1 MMPVLYV
8 LSCESSAPSDQALG
22 KFAQFLGLRV
32 ELVALTGDLAGP
44 PEALAARPGERVLAF
59 EWGTLR
65 LLARRDWF
73 ARLLDEARF
82 VFIHGF
88 IPTDG
93 DLPELKWLTD
103 GAVAAVH
110 TLGAG
115 QKRFTVHSDVAF
127 GDFPVSGK
135 SYLLD
140 SGPLA
145 VFPQTTAGS
154 GLESY
159 ITADGHP
166 VFISAPRGHS
176 LLFLLAGPQLADID
190 TVLSPETSLRPW
202 YAQLVAM
209 AIFLRSAFGPWCWT
223 SPVTGATF
231 IVDDPYL
238 KGRYGFV
245 HYETLIRELER
256 NSGALTVAFIPYNYR
271 RSDPCTVEL
280 LCGHPDR
287 FSIAVHGCD
296 HTGGEFASL
305 DESWL
310 AGTTACALER
320 MEDHA
325 RRTGMSFD
333 KVMVFPQGRFSTKAI
348 GALKTCGFL
357 AAVNTTA
364 WPEDWQESPLTIRDL
379 LDVAVTR
386 YDSFPIFVRRYPR
399 DVFDFAFDALFQK
412 PILAVEHHG
421 YFRQGYEPLAQL
433 VHDISAFSPKPNWM
447 PLGKTVMS
455 SCVLKQMGDD
465 QFALRHYTPEF
476 RYKNPTLTDL
486 TLSLEKPEE
495 DGSVEAVLVGRS
507 KVPFEIHSGFLQYVI
522 RVGAEEELNVKVLYR
537 QTKPVRRKVSW
548 KYRLGVSTRRL
559 LSDMRD
565 NQLAR
570 SERLLSVA
578 EALKET
584 LVRRSKLGRNS
595 L

>member
-1 MMPVLYV
+1 MIPVLHI
-8 LSCESSAPSDQALG
+8 LCCEPAAASDQAFC
-22 KFAQFLGLRV
+22 KFAQFLGLRA
-32 ELVALTGDLAGP
+32 ELVAMTGDLSGP
-44 PEALAARPGERVLAF
+44 PSALAATPGECVLAF
-59 EWGTLR
+59 EWGALR
-65 LLARRDWF
+65 LLAQRDWF

-82 VFIHGF
+82 VFIYGLA
-88 IPTDG
+88 PTDG
-93 DLPELKWLTD
+93 ESPELVWLTG

-127 GDFPVSGK
+127 RNFPVSGK
-135 SYLLD
+135 SYSLE

-145 VFPQTTAGS
+145 VFPQTAAGN

-159 ITADGHP
+159 ITADGHS
-166 VFISAPRGHS
+166 VFISAPRGRS
-176 LLFLLAGPQLADID
+176 LLFLLAGPQLVDID

-209 AIFLRSAFGPWCWT
+209 AIFLHSAFGPWCWT
-223 SPVTGATF
+223 SPVTGAAL

-238 KGRYGFV
+238 KGRYGFL
-245 HYETLIRELER
+245 HYQTLLNELQRIE
-256 NSGALTVAFIPYNYR
+256 GALTIAFIPYNYR
-271 RSDPCTVEL
+271 RSDPRTVAL
-280 LCGHPDR
+280 LRAHSDR

-310 AGTTACALER
+310 AGTATRALER
-320 MEDHA
+320 METH
-325 RRTGMSFD
+325 TKLTQMSFD
-333 KVMVFPQGRFSTKAI
+333 NVMVFPQGRFSAKAI

-386 YDSFPIFVRRYPR
+386 YECFPIFVRRYPR
-399 DVFDFAFDALFQK
+399 DVFDYAFDALFQK

-433 VHDISAFSPKPNWM
+433 VHDISAFNPKPNWM

-455 SCVLKQMGDD
+455 SCVLRQTGDD
-465 QFALRHYTPEF
+465 QFTLRHYTPEF
-476 RYKNPTLTDL
+476 RFKNPTSASLR
-486 TLSLEKPEE
+486 LSLEKPEKE
-495 DGSVEAVLVGRS
+495 GLVEAVLVANQ
-507 KVPFEIHSGFLQYVI
+507 KVPFEIHSGLLQYAAH
-522 RVGAEEELNVKVLYR
+522 VGLGEELSVKVLYC
-537 QTKPVRRKVSW
+537 QAKPVIWKTSW
-548 KYRLGVSTRRL
+548 KYRVGVSARRL

-565 NQLAR
+565 NHLAR
-570 SERLLSVA
+570 SPRLLSAA
-578 EALKET
+578 EKAKNILAGKKT
-584 LVRRSKLGRNS
+584 
-595 L
+595 